1 MLYCEVVITF
11 EEARR
16 ELDRRRR
23 LAAGSDRLDRIRRQ
37 RQRGLLTGLE
47 RVNLLCDPGTFV
59 PMGRMVH
66 SEEPG
71 QADRTLGGDGALH
84 GFGSVDGRLVAVH
97 ATDPTVKG
105 ATAGPATLRVGR
117 QHERLAELGGLAYFD
132 LQQGGGARIT
142 DFMSSRFAGSGGGG
156 FGVLHARPRRFAFL
170 SAILGDYF
178 PPWNLV
184 QADFSVMTSIARGAL
199 TSPLLMQMATGER
212 VSADEIGGVDVHRRI
227 TGYVDA
233 AVHDEHEAIA
243 TLRRAFGYL
252 PSTPFDVAP
261 RIGIGDPA
269 DRSCPDLAEILPTN
283 ERQTYDVRDIIGRVV
298 DRGSFL
304 ELAPDFAPNLVAGFG
319 RLDGHSVL
327 ILATQP
333 KTLAGSLDVKAL
345 IKARKYLGLSDTF
358 SLPVVSF
365 LDTPGA
371 LPTKEQEFGRI
382 VNEVYQSAAS
392 RLRKKVPKVSVVM
405 RKGVG
410 FAYFALGG
418 SDMEGL
424 TFAWPSSR
432 IAFTGAEPA
441 ARIVYR
447 QDIDAAPDPMERM
460 NEHAEAM
467 REQAAPWHGARLAY
481 LDAVIEPAETRAAVI
496 RGLRALG
503 MGRCTQNDG
512 VRSG

>member
-1 MLYCEVVITF
+1 MLYCAVVSTI
-11 EEARR
+11 ESARR
-16 ELDRRRR
+16 ELERRRR
-23 LAAGSDRLDRIRRQ
+23 LAAGGDRLDRIRRQ
-37 RQRGLLTGLE
+37 HQRGLLTGLE
-47 RVNLLCDPGTFV
+47 RVHLLCDPDSFI

-66 SEEPG
+66 SEDPG
-71 QADRTLGGDGALH
+71 EADRTLGGDGALH
-84 GFGSVDGRLVAVH
+84 GFGTIDGRLVAVH

-184 QADFSVMTSIARGAL
+184 QADFSVMTGIARGAL
-199 TSPLLMQMATGER
+199 TSPLLMQMATGEK
-212 VSADEIGGVDVHRRI
+212 VSADEIGGLDVHRRV

-233 AVHDEHEAIA
+233 AVADEHEAIA

-252 PSTPFDVAP
+252 PATPFDEAP
-261 RIGIGDPA
+261 RVVTGDPA
-269 DRSCPDLAEILPTN
+269 DRSCPELAEILPSN
-283 ERQTYDVRDIIGRVV
+283 ERQSYDVRAIVEQVV
-298 DRGSFL
+298 DRGSFF
-304 ELAPDFAPNLVAGFG
+304 ELGPDFAPNLVAGLG

-333 KTLAGSLDVKAL
+333 MSLAGSLDVKAL

-358 SLPVVSF
+358 SLPVLSF

-371 LPTKEQEFGRI
+371 LPTKEQEFARI
-382 VNEVYQSAAS
+382 VNEVYQSAAA
-392 RLRKKVPKVSVVM
+392 RLRTKVPKVSVVL

-424 TFAWPSSR
+424 TFAWPTAR

-441 ARIVYR
+441 ARIVFR
-447 QDIDAAPDPMERM
+447 QDIDAATDPMARM
-460 NEHAEAM
+460 NQHAEAM
-467 REQAAPWHGARLAY
+467 REQAAPWHGAELGY

-503 MGRCTQNDG
+503 MGRRAPTDG
-512 VRSG
+512 AWLG